1 MRPKSV
7 GTRRPR
13 EGNSAKWS
21 MAANP
26 GKSCANVR
34 SKVHRAGALYLA
46 NVRRI
51 ASLTLVGS
59 TKKRSKR
66 HTDRLVGCRISSRA
80 VGSKVNTLASRGH
93 AFGSYAAAASADAS
107 RMGLC

>member
-1 MRPKSV
+1 VRLKSV

-51 ASLTLVGS
+51 ASLTLVVS
-59 TKKRSKR
+59 TKKCSKA
-66 HTDRLVGCRISSRA
+66 HTDRLGGILHRGRVSRCLSHETLLDP
-80 VGSKVNTLASRGH
+80 GSCWH
-93 AFGSYAAAASADAS
+93 
-107 RMGLC
+107 